1 MDVDRYLKTSVGEWL
16 DQRMVFI
23 GGPRQVGKTF
33 LARQYISSAED
44 CFSWEHLADRE
55 QIRSHRFPSGSRTL
69 VLDEVQKDPL
79 WRRLHF

>member
-16 DQRMVFI
+16 DRRMVFI

-33 LARQYISSAED
+33 LARQDISSAED

-79 WRRLHF
+79 SCRPLF